1 MKNSPL
7 GIIFVNLS
15 GSGDAVAVCSLDAE
29 RNKAFDIGK
38 WLHSLLK
45 LLVNSGHSV
54 LVIGIGDFWS
64 NQRLNFMML

>member
-15 GSGDAVAVCSLDAE
+15 GSGDAVAICSLDAE

-45 LLVNSGHSV
+45 L
-54 LVIGIGDFWS
+54 
-64 NQRLNFMML
+64 